1 MMGRTNYLLFAAA
14 AAGVLMTTAAQA
26 DTKAGIDAW
35 AAGDYVTAVSNWQ
48 VPAEQGEAEAQ
59 FQLGQAYRVGKG
71 VAQDLT
77 KAEELY
83 SKAAAQGH
91 KAAADNYGLLLF
103 HRGEK
108 KQALPY
114 LRAASDRGDGR
125 AHYLLGLA
133 YFNADG
139 VERDW
144 PRAYALVNLARKQG
158 LEQASAAL
166 QQIDQHISADQRA
179 RGLTMTDEL
188 QAKIDGKTIPAV
200 ASKPPALAANK
211 APASLLPRQTAT
223 AKPTPAKPAPVQ
235 VAAAPVAKVA
245 PPPAK
250 AAPAKAAP
258 VKAAPAKPA
267 PSGPWRI
274 QLGAFAERGN
284 ADVMWNRVKNR
295 PELNGRSRMNVAAG
309 KVTRLH
315 AAGFASRSAAEQA
328 CSRLK
333 SAGFD
338 CIPVSG

>member
-1 MMGRTNYLLFAAA
+1 MGRKTFISLAMA
-14 AAGVLMTTAAQA
+14 AAGVILTTAAQA

-35 AAGDYVTAVSNWQ
+35 AAGDYMTAVAQWQ
-48 VPAEQGEAEAQ
+48 GPADRGEAEAQ
-59 FQLGQAYRVGKG
+59 YQLGQAYRIGKG
-71 VAQDLT
+71 AAQDLT
-77 KAEELY
+77 KAEELF

-108 KQALPY
+108 QQALPY
-114 LRAASDRGDGR
+114 LRAASDRGDAR

-158 LEQASAAL
+158 LEQATAAL
-166 QQIDQHISADQRA
+166 QQMDQHVSAEQRA
-179 RGLTMTDEL
+179 QGLALTDEL
-188 QAKIDGKTIPAV
+188 QAKIEGKTIPVPAAK
-200 ASKPPALAANK
+200 ASPMSLPA
-211 APASLLPRQTAT
+211 RQTT
-223 AKPTPAKPAPVQ
+223 AKPAGAKPAPVQ
-235 VAAAPVAKVA
+235 VAAAPVTKTA
-245 PPPAK
+245 PVK
-250 AAPAKAAP
+250 AAPAKAGL
-258 VKAAPAKPA
+258 AKPA

-284 ADVMWNRVKNR
+284 ADAMWNRVKNR
-295 PELNGRSRMNVAAG
+295 PELNGRTRMNVAAG

-315 AAGFASRSAAEQA
+315 AAGFASRAAAEQA
-328 CSRLK
+328 CTRLK

-338 CIPVSG
+338 CIPISG

>member
-14 AAGVLMTTAAQA
+14 AAGVLMATAAQA

-114 LRAASDRGDGR
+114 LRAASDRGDAR

-179 RGLTMTDEL
+179 RGFALTDEL
-188 QAKIDGKTIPAV
+188 QAKIDGKTIPVPA
-200 ASKPPALAANK
+200 AKTAPALAAK
-211 APASLLPRQTAT
+211 APQMSLPPRQTT
-223 AKPTPAKPAPVQ
+223 SGKPAPVKAAPTQ
-235 VAAAPVAKVA
+235 VAASPVTKAV
-245 PPPAK
+245 PAK
-250 AAPAKAAP
+250 AAPA
-258 VKAAPAKPA
+258 KAAPAKPA